1 MGKNELLN
9 GKVCRL
15 RTRIRS
21 LKREMKGKK
30 TKSREREKAL
40 KAVINGLDER
50 LASADL
56 LTSMLKASLRE
67 SGQLAVEQNDQLL
80 QEKVTICGHQTR
92 LQQLEEMVA
101 AQRLELQ
108 RVHKLVQWERTELR
122 RTKEFVEKQTSEL
135 RVADEETVNQLE
147 QLQRTFADLKQQ
159 ELALKEAK
167 ELSETRRE
175 RVAKL
180 KEQIT
185 VVFRQLPQIEEK
197 LLTERSNN
205 CALQEKILVVNS
217 QLQASR
223 EIEEQATE
231 SSKVLELK
239 NQQLLDENKR
249 LSQELETLK
258 LLSKRDGFAQAELE
272 NTLRAQSKQQEQ
284 FEHQIKNLKSK
295 NTELQRYN
303 FQILYEL
310 NTAKKSQPTK
320 SPEGINLQ
328 SKTATQVG
336 RSGVNSE
343 LLQDA
348 RSREPGFVVETS
360 GRKSVFPMRPTTANV
375 ITNEIKASEIL
386 RLMSEC
392 SQLKAMVRKFESENQ
407 SLLQR
412 TDAEKEVMRR
422 EIDCLIEEGLRK
434 DKELEM
440 LESSL
445 EEMGKVKNNE
455 IMNLRQANRRIVESS
470 ARFKEEMRKKEEEI
484 AMALAVIKRPKNRW
498 FGGRQQ

>member
-1 MGKNELLN
+1 
-9 GKVCRL
+9 
-15 RTRIRS
+15 
-21 LKREMKGKK
+21 MKGKK

-40 KAVINGLDER
+40 KAVISGLDER

-80 QEKVTICGHQTR
+80 QEKATMCGHQTR

-108 RVHKLVQWERTELR
+108 RVHKLVQWERAELR

-147 QLQRTFADLKQQ
+147 QLQRTFAGLKQQ

-185 VVFRQLPQIEEK
+185 VVLRQLLQIEEK

-205 CALQEKILVVNS
+205 STLQEQVLVVNN

-272 NTLRAQSKQQEQ
+272 NTLRAQCKQQKQ

-310 NTAKKSQPTK
+310 NTAKKRQPTK

-336 RSGVNSE
+336 RSGVNRE
-343 LLQDA
+343 PLEDA
-348 RSREPGFVVETS
+348 RRREPDSVVETS
-360 GRKSVFPMRPTTANV
+360 GQKSVFRMRPTTANV
-375 ITNEIKASEIL
+375 ITNEIKASQIL

-392 SQLKAMVRKFESENQ
+392 SQLKVMVRKFESENQ

-470 ARFKEEMRKKEEEI
+470 ARFKEEMRKKEEEV
-484 AMALAVIKRPKNRW
+484 AMALSVIKRPKNRW
-498 FGGRQQ
+498 FGGRQQW